1 MFLRRTSY
9 VERRLRSQ
17 DAWAA
22 VTSSSYLQRTR
33 GVSSLMFASRGCR
46 LNGGPSTGNST
57 TAAKICMSW
66 WTADQILN
74 LEMSHGP
81 RQDKGDSHQ
90 VPPGVLS
97 QSLLPKAVLPA
108 APVGCGNCGESE
120 NSRRKPTCNVLL
132 ADDSQEMRIQTV
144 DLAVVEHHWRREV
157 WKFNTD
163 IYNLHKLF
171 RLHFILL

>member
-9 VERRLRSQ
+9 VEQ
-17 DAWAA
+17 VQQNQA
-22 VTSSSYLQRTR
+22 VWPAGTSSSYQPRTR
-33 GVSSLMFASRGCR
+33 GPTFLTSGYRECR
-46 LNGGPSTGNST
+46 LLGGLSTADST

-66 WTADQILN
+66 WTADQILD

-81 RQDKGDSHQ
+81 HQDKGDSHQ
-90 VPPGVLS
+90 LPPGILS

-108 APVGCGNCGESE
+108 APVGCRNCGESE
-120 NSRRKPTCNVLL
+120 NSRKKPMCNVLL
-132 ADDSQEMRIQTV
+132 ADDSQETRIQTV

-163 IYNLHKLF
+163 IYNLHRRF

>member
-1 MFLRRTSY
+1 MFQKKTSCG
-9 VERRLRSQ
+9 ERDLQ
-17 DAWAA
+17 NQVAWAA
-22 VTSSSYLQRTR
+22 ATSSSCRQPTR
-33 GVSSLMFASRGCR
+33 GPTFLTSGYSECHLLGGLSTAS
-46 LNGGPSTGNST
+46 ST

-66 WTADQILN
+66 WTADQILD

-81 RQDKGDSHQ
+81 HHDKGANHQ
-90 VPPGVLS
+90 VPPGALS
-97 QSLLPKAVLPA
+97 RSLLPKAVLPA
-108 APVGCGNCGESE
+108 APVGCRNCGESE
-120 NSRRKPTCNVLL
+120 NSRKKPTCNVLL

-163 IYNLHKLF
+163 IYNLHRRF